1 MANNL
6 LLQKVLGIQNRMMLR
21 ADFKLK
27 LNRNLKN
34 KPSSPRGKQ
43 HYLLNHPF
51 LVSH

>member
-1 MANNL
+1 MANNR
-6 LLQKVLGIQNRMMLR
+6 LLQKVLGIQYRMLR

-43 HYLLNHPF
+43 HYLLHHPF